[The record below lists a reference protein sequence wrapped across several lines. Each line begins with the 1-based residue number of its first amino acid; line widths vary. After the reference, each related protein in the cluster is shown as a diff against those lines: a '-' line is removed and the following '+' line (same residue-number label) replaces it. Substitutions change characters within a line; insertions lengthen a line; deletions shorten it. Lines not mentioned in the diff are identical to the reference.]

1 MFNFF
6 RNKKAEQ
13 PQIRKIGMRKHRK
26 IFVDKKVEQ
35 FTRQLQDRS
44 LGLVGDRLDE
54 NLSKDTITGSFN
66 KALKSSAKRL
76 YDQGRTL
83 ALNTSVGA
91 RYVQHVCDHVVGT
104 GLDPKPMVTDSNG
117 KMNTKTNKE
126 IERVFWAW
134 AGSQKRFSRNGRF
147 NFRELL
153 AMCEK
158 ERIMGGEAFVVLHEE
173 GRNLTVSVLSADK
186 CDWTDCRKLEDNRT
200 VYQGIEYDNDTLRPV
215 AYWFRRYDL
224 FTQTFTGEKYRVEAE
239 KVFHYYIPATAE
251 ALRGITDFL
260 PVIKDIAHMD
270 AFRETAIIQKRI
282 AASSMGFIERP
293 KEAENEFD
301 TGEDEGFYQP
311 TTLVTDFE
319 PGTIQELEAGATIKS
334 IQATQG
340 GDDFDKFNEAML
352 TSVSMGLC
360 TFKQGL
366 TGDTASINYSSARFG
381 ALTERNRFKGIQ
393 NRLIEIV
400 VMPLFEAF
408 LRHAVLHSLANV
420 RMSQIDNIILNTTFI
435 RPKYESVDP
444 IKDINAE
451 VTLIEKGLKSRTAVI
466 LERGDDPE
474 KVFSEIEAEK
484 VHLNTSVASDGENKN
499 PPESQEE

>member
-6 RNKKAEQ
+6 NRNKKVER
-13 PQIRKIGMRKHRK
+13 PKIGIRKHRK

-35 FTRQLQDRS
+35 FTRQLQNKS

-54 NLSKDTITGSFN
+54 SMSKESITGSFN
-66 KALKSSAKRL
+66 KALKGSAKRL

-83 ALNTSVGA
+83 ALNTSIGA
-91 RYVQHVCDHVVGT
+91 RYVQYVCDHVVGT
-104 GLDPKPMVTDSNG
+104 GLDPKPMITDAQG
-117 KMNTKTNKE
+117 KMNAQVNKE
-126 IERVFWAW
+126 IETVFWAW

-147 NFRELL
+147 NFREML

-158 ERIMGGEAFVVLHEE
+158 ERVMGGEAFVVLNDE
-173 GRNLTVSVLSADK
+173 GRDLQVTILGADK
-186 CDWTDCRKLEDNRT
+186 CDWTHCQKLENGNT
-200 VYQGIEYDNDTLRPV
+200 IYQGIEYDSETVRPV

-260 PVIKDIAHMD
+260 PVIKDIAHAD

-293 KEAENEFD
+293 KEDGGDFD
-301 TGEDEGFYQP
+301 TGEDEMNYQP
-311 TTLVTDFE
+311 PAMVSDFE

-352 TSVSMGLC
+352 TSISMGLC

-366 TGDTASINYSSARFG
+366 TGDTSQINYSSARFG
-381 ALTERNRFKGIQ
+381 SLTERNRFKGIQ
-393 NRLIEIV
+393 NRLIDIV

-408 LRHAVLHSLANV
+408 LNHAVLHSRVNV
-420 RMSQIDNIILNTTFI
+420 RMTQIDNIILNTTVI

-451 VTLIEKGLKSRTAVI
+451 VTLIEKGLKSRSAVI

-484 VHLNTSVASDGENKN
+484 EHINIHVASDGEKKS
-499 PPESQEE
+499 PESQE

>member
-6 RNKKAEQ
+6 NRNKKVER
-13 PQIRKIGMRKHRK
+13 PKLGIRKHRK

-35 FTRQLQDRS
+35 FTRQLQNKS

-54 NLSKDTITGSFN
+54 SMSKESITGSFN
-66 KALKSSAKRL
+66 KALKGSAKRL

-83 ALNTSVGA
+83 ALNTSIGA
-91 RYVQHVCDHVVGT
+91 RYVQYVCDHVVGT
-104 GLDPKPMVTDSNG
+104 GLDPKPMITDAQG
-117 KMNTKTNKE
+117 KMNAKVNKE
-126 IERVFWAW
+126 IEAVFWAW
-134 AGSQKRFSRNGRF
+134 AGSQKRFSRNGLF
-147 NFRELL
+147 NFREMLV
-153 AMCEK
+153 MCEK
-158 ERIMGGEAFVVLHEE
+158 ERVMGGEAFVVLNDE
-173 GRNLTVSVLSADK
+173 GRDLQVSILGADK
-186 CDWTDCRKLEDNRT
+186 CDWTHCQKLENGNT
-200 VYQGIEYDNDTLRPV
+200 IYQGIEYDSETVRPV
-215 AYWFRRYDL
+215 AYWFRKYDL

-260 PVIKDIAHMD
+260 PVIKDIAHAD

-293 KEAENEFD
+293 KEDGGDFD
-301 TGEDEGFYQP
+301 TGEDEMNYQP
-311 TTLVTDFE
+311 PAMVTDFE

-352 TSVSMGLC
+352 TSISMGLC

-366 TGDTASINYSSARFG
+366 TGDTSQINYSSARFG
-381 ALTERNRFKGIQ
+381 SLTERNRFKGIQ
-393 NRLIEIV
+393 NRLIDIV

-408 LRHAVLHSLANV
+408 LNHAVLHSRVNV
-420 RMSQIDNIILNTTFI
+420 RMTQIDNIILNTTVI

-444 IKDINAE
+444 VKDINAE
-451 VTLIEKGLKSRTAVI
+451 VMLIEKGLKSRSAVI

-484 VHLNTSVASDGENKN
+484 SNINIHVASDGEKKS
-499 PPESQEE
+499 PESQE